1 MASSLTEKGD
11 SLATSHADPV
21 SHTKPVEDTEKAE
34 ASKVTQHVIETGCS
48 GIGNDTDSSAG
59 LERWNGSRNNTAR
72 FLVVNLALFIMGMND
87 ACLGIEPYYNVNY
100 TQVST
105 LFAVPFVGYVAAA
118 LSNNWI
124 HFKFGQRGVAFI
136 GPICR
141 IVGYLPMALH
151 PPFPVLPVALLV
163 AGYGNG
169 IEDSGYNAWVGNM
182 HQANELLGLIH
193 GAYGLGATISPLIAS
208 AMVAKGHLQWY
219 TFYYVMIVMV
229 GCEFALGMRAFWPH
243 DGASYRI
250 RLAYDNEGK
259 ERITTRHVLKQPLTW
274 VVAVFL
280 LGYVG
285 VEVSLGGWIPTFMIK
300 VRHAEPFL
308 AGLSVTL
315 FWLGL
320 TLGRVILG
328 FVTGRIGE
336 KLAIT
341 VYIILSIA
349 LQLLYWLVPNFAAS
363 LVFII
368 LLGFFLG
375 PLFPAAI
382 VTATKLLPPEYHVS
396 AIGFA
401 GGFGGG
407 GAAII
412 PFGVG
417 AMAQRKGVSVLQ
429 PIVLAFLIFD
439 LIGWLIMPGGFK
451 KGGLRKARE
460 EKTPVGGDFVQAG
473 RWLAGKLLCQT
484 YSLASRYTIVIELV
498 QSLSQQDSSRSSITT
513 HIAQPYP
520 VLKSGFE
527 TGMQPT
533 SGRSTTSAAQIVA
546 LAPLKPD
553 LCERAWQTVAHPTL
567 PLIATVHGK
576 GVTVFSL
583 ATLLS
588 HSSLTG
594 GHTRSVRSVA
604 WKPNLS
610 PHKLCLVSG
619 SFDATAGVWRWDGDQ
634 AGDGGAALE
643 REVTSAHTRNGNDG
657 NDDDDDDDGKSQNP
671 DSVEDKEWEFTL
683 VLEGHDSEIKSCAF
697 SPSGAHLATCS
708 RDKSVWIWEDIGAS
722 EEDDEWETIAVLN
735 EHEGDVKAVSWCPDV
750 PGRNARRRYS
760 PDVLASASYDNTAR
774 IWREDND
781 GEWVC
786 VAVLEGHEQT
796 VWGVQWESRPRP
808 GDKFP
813 RLLSFSAD
821 ATIRIWTLK
830 EDEEGDDG
838 EQGSRSALG
847 GIPNTMRRSLRE
859 EWVCTAVLPAAHHR
873 DIYAVAW
880 SAQTGVVA
888 STGSDGKI
896 VLYKED
902 FEAES
907 PTTTVAAGPDSDQ
920 PMTDGTEEQSLA
932 VQQPPSALSGS
943 ARWSIIGTKENA
955 HGPYEVNHIVWCKRY
970 DGGASARGEEE
981 MLITTGDDGIVQP
994 WEIILNQE

>member
-1 MASSLTEKGD
+1 MSSSLTEKGD
-11 SLATSHADPV
+11 SLATSQAEPV
-21 SHTKPVEDTEKAE
+21 SLAKPVADTEKAE
-34 ASKVTQHVIETGCS
+34 ARKVTQHVIETGCS
-48 GIGNDTDSSAG
+48 YISNDTDSSTG

-87 ACLGIEPYYNVNY
+87 ACLGALLPYIEPYYNVNY

-124 HFKFGQRGVAFI
+124 HFKLGQRGVAFI

-141 IVGYLPMALH
+141 VVGYLPMALH

-208 AMVAKGHLQWY
+208 AMVTKGHLQWY
-219 TFYYVMIVMV
+219 TFYYVMIGMV
-229 GCEFALGMRAFWPH
+229 GCEFALGMRAFWSH
-243 DGASYRI
+243 DGASYRR

-280 LGYVG
+280 FGYVG

-328 FVTGRIGE
+328 FVTGRVGE

-341 VYIILSIA
+341 VYILLSIA

-417 AMAQRKGVSVLQ
+417 AIAQSKGVSALQ

-451 KGGLRKARE
+451 K
-460 EKTPVGGDFVQAG
+460 
-473 RWLAGKLLCQT
+473 
-484 YSLASRYTIVIELV
+484 
-498 QSLSQQDSSRSSITT
+498 
-513 HIAQPYP
+513 
-520 VLKSGFE
+520 
-527 TGMQPT
+527 
-533 SGRSTTSAAQIVA
+533 A

-583 ATLLS
+583 ATLFS

-604 WKPNLS
+604 WKPNLA

-619 SFDATAGVWRWDGDQ
+619 SFDSTAGVWRWDGDQ
-634 AGDGGAALE
+634 AGDSEAALE
-643 REVTSAHTRNGNDG
+643 REVTSAHTRHG
-657 NDDDDDDDGKSQNP
+657 NDDGNGNNSQNA
-671 DSVEDKEWEFTL
+671 DSGEDKEWEFTL

-830 EDEEGDDG
+830 EDEECDDG
-838 EQGSRSALG
+838 EQGGRSALG

-859 EWVCTAVLPAAHHR
+859 EWVCTAVLPATHHR
-873 DIYAVAW
+873 DIYAAAW

-896 VLYKED
+896 VMYRED
-902 FEAES
+902 FEAEAA
-907 PTTTVAAGPDSDQ
+907 TTTVAAGPDSDQ
-920 PMTDGTEEQSLA
+920 PMTDGTEDQSLA
-932 VQQPPSALSGS
+932 LQQPPSTLHGS
-943 ARWSIIGTKENA
+943 AKWSIIGTKENA
-955 HGPYEVNHIVWCKRY
+955 HGPYEVNHIMWCKRY

-981 MLITTGDDGIVQP
+981 MLITTGDNGIVQP
-994 WEIILNQE
+994 WEVILNQE

>member
-1 MASSLTEKGD
+1 MSSSLTEKGD
-11 SLATSHADPV
+11 SLATSQAEPV
-21 SHTKPVEDTEKAE
+21 SLAKPVADTEKAE
-34 ASKVTQHVIETGCS
+34 ARKVTQHVIETGCS
-48 GIGNDTDSSAG
+48 YISNDTDSSTG

-124 HFKFGQRGVAFI
+124 HFKLGQRGVAFI

-141 IVGYLPMALH
+141 VVGYLPMALH

-208 AMVAKGHLQWY
+208 AMVTKGHLQWY
-219 TFYYVMIVMV
+219 TFYYVMI
-229 GCEFALGMRAFWPH
+229 
-243 DGASYRI
+243 
-250 RLAYDNEGK
+250 AYDNEGK

-280 LGYVG
+280 FGYVG

-328 FVTGRIGE
+328 FVTGRVGE

-341 VYIILSIA
+341 VYILLSIA

-417 AMAQRKGVSVLQ
+417 AIAQSKGVSALQ

-473 RWLAGKLLCQT
+473 RWVAAKHDDLGTLRTQSARDTRILAGPSAGKRST
-484 YSLASRYTIVIELV
+484 EPTIYV
-498 QSLSQQDSSRSSITT
+498 
-513 HIAQPYP
+513 A
-520 VLKSGFE
+520 
-527 TGMQPT
+527 GMQPT
-533 SGRSTTSAAQIVA
+533 SRRSTTSAAQIVA

-583 ATLLS
+583 ATLFS

-604 WKPNLS
+604 WKPNLA

-619 SFDATAGVWRWDGDQ
+619 SFDSTAGVWRWDGDQ
-634 AGDGGAALE
+634 AGDSEAALE
-643 REVTSAHTRNGNDG
+643 REVTSAHTRHG
-657 NDDDDDDDGKSQNP
+657 NDDGNGNNSQNA
-671 DSVEDKEWEFTL
+671 DSGEDKEWEFTL

-830 EDEEGDDG
+830 EDEECDDG
-838 EQGSRSALG
+838 EQGGRSALG

-859 EWVCTAVLPAAHHR
+859 EWVCTAVLPATHHR
-873 DIYAVAW
+873 DIYAAAW

-896 VLYKED
+896 VMYRED
-902 FEAES
+902 FEAEAA
-907 PTTTVAAGPDSDQ
+907 TTTVAAGPDSDQ
-920 PMTDGTEEQSLA
+920 PMTDGTEDQSLA
-932 VQQPPSALSGS
+932 LQQPPSTLHGS
-943 ARWSIIGTKENA
+943 AKWSIIGTKENA
-955 HGPYEVNHIVWCKRY
+955 HGPYEVNHIMWCKRY

-981 MLITTGDDGIVQP
+981 MLITTGDNGIVQP
-994 WEIILNQE
+994 WEVILNQE

>member
-1 MASSLTEKGD
+1 MSSSLTEKGD
-11 SLATSHADPV
+11 SLATSQAEPV
-21 SHTKPVEDTEKAE
+21 SLAKPVADTEKAE

-48 GIGNDTDSSAG
+48 YISNDTDSSSG
-59 LERWNGSRNNTAR
+59 LERWNGSRDNTAR

-87 ACLGIEPYYNVNY
+87 ACLGALLPYIEPYYNVNY

-124 HFKFGQRGVAFI
+124 HFKLGQRGVAFI

-141 IVGYLPMALH
+141 VVGYLPMALH

-208 AMVAKGHLQWY
+208 AMVTKGHLQWY
-219 TFYYVMIVMV
+219 TFYYVMIGMV
-229 GCEFALGMRAFWPH
+229 GCEFALGMRAFWSH
-243 DGASYRI
+243 DGASYRR

-328 FVTGRIGE
+328 FVTGRVGE

-341 VYIILSIA
+341 VYILLSIA

-382 VTATKLLPPEYHVS
+382 VTATKLLPPEHHVS

-417 AMAQRKGVSVLQ
+417 AIAQSKGVSVLQ

-473 RWLAGKLLCQT
+473 RW
-484 YSLASRYTIVIELV
+484 
-498 QSLSQQDSSRSSITT
+498 
-513 HIAQPYP
+513 
-520 VLKSGFE
+520 
-527 TGMQPT
+527 
-533 SGRSTTSAAQIVA
+533 
-546 LAPLKPD
+546 
-553 LCERAWQTVAHPTL
+553 
-567 PLIATVHGK
+567 
-576 GVTVFSL
+576 
-583 ATLLS
+583 
-588 HSSLTG
+588 
-594 GHTRSVRSVA
+594 
-604 WKPNLS
+604 
-610 PHKLCLVSG
+610 
-619 SFDATAGVWRWDGDQ
+619 
-634 AGDGGAALE
+634 
-643 REVTSAHTRNGNDG
+643 
-657 NDDDDDDDGKSQNP
+657 
-671 DSVEDKEWEFTL
+671 
-683 VLEGHDSEIKSCAF
+683 
-697 SPSGAHLATCS
+697 
-708 RDKSVWIWEDIGAS
+708 
-722 EEDDEWETIAVLN
+722 
-735 EHEGDVKAVSWCPDV
+735 
-750 PGRNARRRYS
+750 
-760 PDVLASASYDNTAR
+760 
-774 IWREDND
+774 
-781 GEWVC
+781 
-786 VAVLEGHEQT
+786 
-796 VWGVQWESRPRP
+796 
-808 GDKFP
+808 
-813 RLLSFSAD
+813 
-821 ATIRIWTLK
+821 
-830 EDEEGDDG
+830 
-838 EQGSRSALG
+838 
-847 GIPNTMRRSLRE
+847 
-859 EWVCTAVLPAAHHR
+859 
-873 DIYAVAW
+873 
-880 SAQTGVVA
+880 
-888 STGSDGKI
+888 
-896 VLYKED
+896 
-902 FEAES
+902 
-907 PTTTVAAGPDSDQ
+907 VAAK
-920 PMTDGTEEQSLA
+920 
-932 VQQPPSALSGS
+932 V
-943 ARWSIIGTKENA
+943 RRN
-955 HGPYEVNHIVWCKRY
+955 
-970 DGGASARGEEE
+970 
-981 MLITTGDDGIVQP
+981 
-994 WEIILNQE
+994 